1 MSIKQN
7 GGVFGR
13 NPTFNDVTVEGNL
26 IINGEVFTGL
36 DFQGSWNASTNSPSL
51 SSGTGTNGE
60 FYIVSVAGTTNLNG
74 ITNWGIGDWAIFNGT
89 VWQRV
94 EGGADGNFDDV
105 TVAGTLVVG
114 GEITANG
121 GIALGDNDKATFG
134 ASDDLEI
141 YHDGT
146 NSHVKD
152 AGTGSLLLQGD
163 SLYLMNAAGNLT
175 YFYGASSTG
184 AAQLRYG
191 NSPKLATT
199 SGGINVTGEVAA
211 TSLDISGNIDV
222 DGVTNLDVV
231 DIDGAVDMATTALFS
246 KTAYGAIGSEDFYR
260 IKFKDHGGVTND
272 VGIGQPNFDSMGFNF
287 TPTGTGGL
295 FFTGGTVGEVLR
307 LNSGG
312 AIFNEAGADLDF
324 RVKSDG
330 NANMLF
336 VDGGNNR
343 VGIGTSSPSANLHV
357 LSAGNGE
364 IEVERT
370 SGALINIQAQS
381 AKGIIGTDSNHDLS
395 LKTNGGV
402 RLTIDPSGLVGIGTN
417 DPTAQLHLSKG
428 GGTLIKLGTS
438 QNTSEIEAREVGTS
452 NSLVFSSNGSVDHAI
467 IDSGGNLLVGTGTA
481 GYASQSGVAVNP
493 AGASFVAVSHPN
505 GAGNG
510 NSYALFTYNAGII
523 GSITQ
528 SGTTG
533 VAYNTS
539 SDYRLKEDDVPMT
552 GATERVKAL
561 RPINFAWKADGS
573 RIDGFFAH
581 EAGEIVPEC
590 VSGTKDAMVD
600 EEYEVT
606 APVYEDVITLAVEAV
621 EGVEAVEAIEAVD
634 SVYDEEGL
642 LVSEAIEA
650 VESVEGVDAV
660 EAQAETTESVLVT
673 EAVMGTRSVPDYQ
686 GIDQSKLVP
695 LLTATIQE
703 LIARIETL
711 EGQ

>member
-105 TVAGTLVVG
+105 TVAGTLAVAGALNTNTITINGSSSGNEG
-114 GEITANG
+114 GEVVFAGAGSNEAFNVDNFA
-121 GIALGDNDKATFG
+121 GIFR
-134 ASDDLEI
+134 I
-141 YHDGT
+141 FDGSSPAVRLT
-146 NSHVKD
+146 LD
-152 AGTGSLLLQGD
+152 T
-163 SLYLMNAAGNLT
+163 AGNAV
-175 YFYGASSTG
+175 FAGS
-184 AAQLRYG
+184 
-191 NSPKLATT
+191 
-199 SGGINVTGEVAA
+199 VTA
-211 TSLDISGNIDV
+211 TSLDISGDIDV
-222 DGVTNLDVV
+222 DGTTNLDVV

-493 AGASFVAVSHPN
+493 SGASFVAVSHPN
-505 GAGNG
+505 GAGSG

-650 VESVEGVDAV
+650 VESVDGVDAV